1 MEKAAWKQAMIS
13 VEVEPLVVPATVS
26 VKIGDQLRSVSVAEL
41 SRFLAVELASEFTA
55 AFVAQARP

>member
-26 VKIGDQLRSVSVAEL
+26 VKIGDVLQSVPVSEL
-41 SRFLAVELASEFTA
+41 SRFLAVELAGAFTA
-55 AFVAQARP
+55 AFEAQAKP